1 MASSYL
7 ISDKWYHVTRI
18 TCIWWEWGL
27 EWLWVV
33 PLRGTQSN
41 NSRSNDVQFVQKLCF
56 FFFMRSTDW
65 CEKKQPKSHR
75 KFHWVIRIGFDYF
88 LLKQKADVDIPLA
101 DDVDILRKASL
112 FIKINILWFLFC
124 NSYYSMEFLLFYF
137 LFHTFLWP
145 TILFC

>member
-7 ISDKWYHVTRI
+7 ISDKWYHVTQI
-18 TCIWWEWGL
+18 TCTWWEWGL
-27 EWLWVV
+27 AWLWVV
-33 PLRGTQSN
+33 PFRDTLTIHDPVMYS
-41 NSRSNDVQFVQKLCF
+41 LCKNYV
-56 FFFMRSTDW
+56 FFFMPSRDW
-65 CEKKQPKSHR
+65 CEKKQPTSPR
-75 KFHWVIRIGFDYF
+75 KFHWVIRIGFDSF

-124 NSYYSMEFLLFYF
+124 NSYYSMQFLLFYF
-137 LFHTFLWP
+137 LFHTFLWA